1 MNILKKDAMKKVY
14 LKNMELSLFA
24 SGDGT
29 EVIHH
34 KLYKGARWA
43 MGPAEG
49 WTALEHFTILSG
61 TLNYQTPTEEG
72 VLGVGDSVSA
82 FPVLEF
88 AIFNAITEVELIYVT
103 SQPVFMNY
111 SSSLQEMMDLAVM
124 VEEKDG
130 YTAEHC
136 ERIKDFSMK
145 IGTKMGLSSDE
156 LYILNLAA
164 FLHDVGKVKVP
175 DHILN
180 KPGKLTNEEYEMMK
194 KHTTWGRE
202 TLENTNFVDL
212 IKAGEIVE
220 QHHERYDG
228 KGYPNQ
234 LKGDEIMIQAAII
247 TVVDAFDAITTD
259 RVYRK
264 GLSIETALEEL
275 VRNKGTMFNP
285 NVVDAFISIKDS
297 IHS

>member
-14 LKNMELSLFA
+14 LKNMELSLLA

-61 TLNYQTPTEEG
+61 TLNYQTPNEEG
-72 VLGVGDSVSA
+72 ILGGGDSVSA
-82 FPVLEF
+82 FPVKEF
-88 AIFNAITEVELIYVT
+88 TIFNAETEVELLYVS
-103 SQPVFMNY
+103 SQPVFINY

-124 VEEKDG
+124 VEQKDG

-136 ERIKDFSMK
+136 ERIKDFSMQ

-164 FLHDVGKVKVP
+164 FLHDIGKVKVP

-180 KPGKLTNEEYEMMK
+180 KPGKLTDEEYETMK

-228 KGYPNQ
+228 KGYPKQ
-234 LKGDEIMIQAAII
+234 LKSDEITIQAAII
-247 TVVDAFDAITTD
+247 SVVDAFDAMTTD

-264 GLSIETALEEL
+264 GLSIDTALEEL
-275 VRNKGTMFNP
+275 ERYKGTMFNP
-285 NVVDAFISIKDS
+285 AVVDAFFSIKDN
-297 IHS
+297 IL